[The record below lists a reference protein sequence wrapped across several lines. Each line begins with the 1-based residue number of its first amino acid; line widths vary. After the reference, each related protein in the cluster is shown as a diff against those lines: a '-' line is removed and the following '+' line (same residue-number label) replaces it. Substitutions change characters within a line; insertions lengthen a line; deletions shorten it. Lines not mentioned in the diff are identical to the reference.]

1 MKSPAPTRGG
11 IEEIAP
17 EEGSKEIRGCEE
29 DRREVNFSPLPD
41 EAEPMPEPNE
51 QTLFDGLPVPA
62 APEANQVSF
71 GVALLA
77 LSLAPG
83 IGQVGISKLVTAF
96 GDELGRIFWQSRRE
110 LAETMRD
117 LGLRDPVKLSETV
130 ADKADHL
137 IKQGNNTWNALQS
150 RRVSVIPPS
159 KIPDRLKEL
168 DTDAPRWLF
177 VQGSVDVLSQRPI
190 IAVVGTRKP
199 TPQGKRAADTIAKVL
214 SPYPVTIVSGLADGI
229 DAAAHDSTLRRD
241 LKNIAFLGHGIN
253 IIFPEQTSGLREKI
267 VEAEGAVVSE
277 YLPHQSYQK
286 QQFVRRNRLQAALA
300 DIIIP
305 VEANLQS
312 GTMHTV
318 RYAREYGR
326 TLLGVRWEGRNG
338 IVSDLAE
345 HGDRVI
351 DIFTPHGQQELD
363 SIVQKLVEDTGE
375 EPYSLKL
382 VESSV
387 LKELKTRSVPQKD
400 VDRLIQAIRQAT
412 QKE

>member
-1 MKSPAPTRGG
+1 MTPPLRKD
-11 IEEIAP
+11 
-17 EEGSKEIRGCEE
+17 KES
-29 DRREVNFSPLPD
+29 VNLFPRQD
-41 EAEPMPEPNE
+41 EAKTMPEPNE
-51 QTLFDGLPVPA
+51 QTLFDGLPAPS
-62 APEANQVSF
+62 APETNQVSF

-77 LSLAPG
+77 LGLAPG
-83 IGQVGISKLVTAF
+83 LGQVGIGKLVAEYE
-96 GDELGRIFWQSRRE
+96 DDLGRIFWQSRRE
-110 LAETMRD
+110 LAEIMKD
-117 LGLRDPVKLSETV
+117 LGLRDPVKLSETI
-130 ADKADHL
+130 ADKADLL
-137 IKQGNNTWNALQS
+137 IKQGSNQWNVLQS

-159 KIPDRLKEL
+159 KIPDRLKDL
-168 DTDAPRWLF
+168 DADAPRWLF
-177 VQGSVDVLSQRPI
+177 VQGSVDVLSRRPI

-199 TPQGKRAADTIAKVL
+199 TLQGKRAAEMIAKVL

-229 DAAAHDSTLRRD
+229 DAAAHDFTLRRD

-305 VEANLQS
+305 VEGNLQS

-326 TLLGVRWEGRNG
+326 TLVGMRWEGRNG

-351 DIFTPHGQQELD
+351 DIFTPRGQQELD

-375 EPYSLKL
+375 EPYLRYSPLSRPKIG
-382 VESSV
+382 
-387 LKELKTRSVPQKD
+387 KFK
-400 VDRLIQAIRQAT
+400 VDYC
-412 QKE
+412 